1 MISVYLTG
9 RLTRDPELRHVQAA
23 APSGDRLDV
32 CQVRVAARNRRGDT
46 VYLDVAEWGA
56 AGRAAASRLR
66 KGSRIAFSG
75 DLRLN
80 EIVGENGTRQYVS
93 GVGHIEFLDGRP
105 ASDQPQPDPHAVGA
119 GAAAAADDDIP
130 F

>member
-1 MISVYLTG
+1 MISINLTG
-9 RLTRDPELRHVQAA
+9 RLTRDPELRHVKAS
-23 APSGDRLDV
+23 PSGDHLDV

-75 DLRLN
+75 DLRFS
-80 EIVGENGTRQYVS
+80 ETVDENGTRRYPFRRRSHRVP
-93 GVGHIEFLDGRP
+93 RWP
-105 ASDQPQPDPHAVGA
+105 GA
-119 GAAAAADDDIP
+119 EG
-130 F
+130 